1 MNISLTRR
9 RGAIVAAAS
18 VASLALTTAIQ
29 AQPIGNPTAG
39 NGWSTQSGVA
49 VGRHSGEA
57 GGRDIVHL
65 IDGGGIQGTNGD
77 QMQLASGAAGFA
89 YFGMS
94 RLASAGG
101 GNASA
106 PNPGSLEGTAIG
118 IWVEFELLAGVQ
130 NINDIA
136 IWNDNEETYDQGWK
150 HLAIQ
155 VSTTGGTSASD
166 WTTVFNGI
174 LLQSPGPGDGVT
186 PAHTP

>member
-29 AQPIGNPTAG
+29 AQPIGNPNAG

-57 GGRDIVHL
+57 GGREIVHL

-77 QMQLASGAAGFA
+77 QMKYAPGDATGFS

-94 RLASAGG
+94 RLPSIGG
-101 GNASA
+101 ANASA
-106 PNPGSLEGTAIG
+106 PNPGSLEGTASG
-118 IWVEFELLAGVQ
+118 IWVEFELLAR
-130 NINDIA
+130 
-136 IWNDNEETYDQGWK
+136 
-150 HLAIQ
+150 
-155 VSTTGGTSASD
+155 
-166 WTTVFNGI
+166 
-174 LLQSPGPGDGVT
+174 
-186 PAHTP
+186 